1 MFACRARH
9 PAAEFDAKLKVPV
22 QPGII
27 DRDMN
32 TNHHRRTWPKL
43 LHLVASLLACSIA
56 FAQSPMNTS
65 AGKHMVVIGASYAAE
80 WETPKL
86 PGYTV
91 TNKGIGGQ
99 ESSDLRARFERD
111 VLALEPNTV
120 MIWGHYNDI
129 VRAADD
135 KMAAAKQKAQDNY
148 RWMTEQAR
156 AAGIEVILVTE
167 ITIPIPDTL
176 KEKAMAWVG
185 GLLGKQ
191 DYRSKKNQQIKAVNV
206 WLRDYART
214 QKIKLIDLET
224 ALDSGNG
231 TRKAEYTREDNSHVS
246 PAGYQAI
253 TRYVTAQLAS

>member
-1 MFACRARH
+1 MRKLRYIRGLEWVHCLLGLLVCSFA
-9 PAAEFDAKLKVPV
+9 F
-22 QPGII
+22 G
-27 DRDMN
+27 
-32 TNHHRRTWPKL
+32 
-43 LHLVASLLACSIA
+43 
-56 FAQSPMNTS
+56 QSAMNTS
-65 AGKHMVVIGASYAAE
+65 AAKHIVIIGASYAAE
-80 WETPKL
+80 WEHPKL

-111 VLALEPNTV
+111 VLALKPDAV

-129 VRAADD
+129 VRASDD

-156 AAGIEVILVTE
+156 AAGITVILVTE

-176 KEKAMAWVG
+176 KENAMAWIG

-191 DYRSKKNQQIKAVNV
+191 DYRSKKNEQIKAVNV
-206 WLRDYART
+206 WLRDYARA
-214 QKIKLIDLET
+214 QNIKLIDLET

-231 TRKAEYTREDNSHVS
+231 TRKVEYTRDDNSHVS

-253 TRYVTAQLAS
+253 TQYVVAQLAR

>member
-1 MFACRARH
+1 
-9 PAAEFDAKLKVPV
+9 
-22 QPGII
+22 
-27 DRDMN
+27 MN
-32 TNHHRRTWPKL
+32 TNRRYAL
-43 LHLVASLLACSIA
+43 DLVYLIVGLLAFSMA
-56 FAQSPMNTS
+56 SAQSAMN
-65 AGKHMVVIGASYAAE
+65 KQMVIIGASYAAE
-80 WETPKL
+80 WESPKL

-111 VLALEPNTV
+111 VLALKPTTV

-129 VRAADD
+129 VRASAD
-135 KMAAAKQKAQDNY
+135 KMAAAKQRAQDNY

-176 KEKAMAWVG
+176 KESAMAWVA

-191 DYRSKKNQQIKAVNV
+191 DYRSQKNEQIKAVNA
-206 WLRDYART
+206 WLREYARS
-214 QKIKLIDLET
+214 QNIKLLDLEK
-224 ALDSGNG
+224 ALESGNG
-231 TRKAEYTREDNSHVS
+231 TRKVEYAREDNSHVS

-253 TRYVTAQLAS
+253 TRYVAAQLAT

>member
-1 MFACRARH
+1 
-9 PAAEFDAKLKVPV
+9 
-22 QPGII
+22 
-27 DRDMN
+27 MN
-32 TNHHRRTWPKL
+32 TNSRFGLKL
-43 LHLVASLLACSIA
+43 VYLVVGLLACSISL
-56 FAQSPMNTS
+56 AQSAMN
-65 AGKHMVVIGASYAAE
+65 KQLVVIGASYAAE

-111 VLALEPNTV
+111 VIALKPNTV

-129 VRAADD
+129 VRASAD

-176 KEKAMAWVG
+176 KENAMAWVA

-191 DYRSKKNQQIKAVNV
+191 DYRSQKNEQIKAVNA
-206 WLRDYART
+206 WLRDYARS
-214 QKIKLIDLET
+214 QNIKLIDLET

-231 TRKAEYTREDNSHVS
+231 TRKVEYAREDNSHVS

-253 TRYVTAQLAS
+253 TRYVAAQLAT

>member
-1 MFACRARH
+1 
-9 PAAEFDAKLKVPV
+9 
-22 QPGII
+22 
-27 DRDMN
+27 MN
-32 TNHHRRTWPKL
+32 TNSRFGL
-43 LHLVASLLACSIA
+43 ELVYLVVGLLACSICL
-56 FAQSPMNTS
+56 AQPAMNPPMAKNLII
-65 AGKHMVVIGASYAAE
+65 IGASYAAE
-80 WETPKL
+80 WETPAL

-111 VLALEPNTV
+111 VIALKPDTV

-129 VRAADD
+129 VRASAD

-167 ITIPIPDTL
+167 ITIPIPETL
-176 KEKAMAWVG
+176 KENAMAWVA

-191 DYRSKKNQQIKAVNV
+191 DYRSQKNEQIKAVNA
-206 WLRDYART
+206 WLRDYARS
-214 QKIKLIDLET
+214 QNIKLIDLET

-231 TRKAEYTREDNSHVS
+231 TRKVEYAREDNSHVS

-253 TRYVTAQLAS
+253 TRYVAAQLTT

>member
-1 MFACRARH
+1 MRKLRYIRGLEWVHCVVGLLLCCFAFGQSAMN
-9 PAAEFDAKLKVPV
+9 PSAA
-22 QPGII
+22 
-27 DRDMN
+27 
-32 TNHHRRTWPKL
+32 
-43 LHLVASLLACSIA
+43 
-56 FAQSPMNTS
+56 
-65 AGKHMVVIGASYAAE
+65 KHIVVIGASYAAE
-80 WETPKL
+80 WENPKL

-111 VLALEPNTV
+111 VLALKPDAV

-129 VRAADD
+129 VRASDD

-156 AAGIEVILVTE
+156 AAGITVILVTE

-176 KEKAMAWVG
+176 KENAMAWIG

-191 DYRSKKNQQIKAVNV
+191 DYRSKKNEQIKAVNV
-206 WLRDYART
+206 WLRDYARA
-214 QKIKLIDLET
+214 QNIKLIDLET

-231 TRKAEYTREDNSHVS
+231 TRKVEYTRDDNSHVS

-253 TRYVTAQLAS
+253 TQYVVAQLAR

>member
-1 MFACRARH
+1 
-9 PAAEFDAKLKVPV
+9 
-22 QPGII
+22 
-27 DRDMN
+27 MN
-32 TNHHRRTWPKL
+32 TNSRVGLKL
-43 LHLVASLLACSIA
+43 VYLLAGLLACSIA
-56 FAQSPMNTS
+56 CAQSTMN
-65 AGKHMVVIGASYAAE
+65 KHLVIIGASYAAE

-111 VLALEPNTV
+111 VLALKPDAV
-120 MIWGHYNDI
+120 MIWGHYNDV
-129 VRAADD
+129 VRASADR
-135 KMAAAKQKAQDNY
+135 MAAAKQKAQDNY

-176 KEKAMAWVG
+176 KENAMAWVA

-191 DYRSKKNQQIKAVNV
+191 DFRSQKNEQIKAVNA
-206 WLRDYART
+206 WLRDYARS
-214 QKIKLIDLET
+214 QKVKLLDLET

-231 TRKAEYTREDNSHVS
+231 TRKVEYAREDNSHVS

-253 TRYVTAQLAS
+253 TRYVAAQLAT

>member
-1 MFACRARH
+1 MRKLRYIRGLEWVHCVVGLLICSFA
-9 PAAEFDAKLKVPV
+9 F
-22 QPGII
+22 G
-27 DRDMN
+27 
-32 TNHHRRTWPKL
+32 
-43 LHLVASLLACSIA
+43 
-56 FAQSPMNTS
+56 QSAMNTS
-65 AGKHMVVIGASYAAE
+65 AAKHIVIIGASYAAE
-80 WETPKL
+80 WENPKL

-111 VLALEPNTV
+111 VLALKPNAV

-129 VRAADD
+129 VRASDD

-156 AAGIEVILVTE
+156 AAGITVILVTE

-176 KEKAMAWVG
+176 KETAMAWIG
-185 GLLGKQ
+185 SLLGKQ
-191 DYRSKKNQQIKAVNV
+191 DYRSKKNEQIKAVNV
-206 WLRDYART
+206 WLRDYARS
-214 QKIKLIDLET
+214 QNIKLIDLET

-231 TRKAEYTREDNSHVS
+231 TRKVEYTRDDNSHVS

-253 TRYVTAQLAS
+253 TQYVAAQLAR

>member
-1 MFACRARH
+1 
-9 PAAEFDAKLKVPV
+9 
-22 QPGII
+22 
-27 DRDMN
+27 MN
-32 TNHHRRTWPKL
+32 TNSRFGLKL
-43 LHLVASLLACSIA
+43 VYLVVGLLACSISL
-56 FAQSPMNTS
+56 AQSAMN
-65 AGKHMVVIGASYAAE
+65 KHIVIIGASYAAE

-91 TNKGIGGQ
+91 TNNGIGGQ

-111 VLALEPNTV
+111 VIALKPNTV

-129 VRAADD
+129 VRASAD
-135 KMAAAKQKAQDNY
+135 KMVAAKQKAQDNY

-176 KEKAMAWVG
+176 KENAMAWVA

-191 DYRSKKNQQIKAVNV
+191 DYRSQKNEQIKAVNA
-206 WLRDYART
+206 WLRDYARS
-214 QKIKLIDLET
+214 QNIKLLDLET

-231 TRKAEYTREDNSHVS
+231 TRKVEYAREDNSHVS

-253 TRYVTAQLAS
+253 TRYVAAQLAT